1 MWTYVLRLEKA
12 ELGLSV
18 EICRNYLLPNL
29 SRIECVFACLSRKF
43 CHLTLSDASSQIT
56 LGYSVSDGPIGESV
70 RVAPR
75 QMYSRQHAAFD
86 QNQVI
91 IWPCGWEYF
100 WRIFLK
106 RKKWLKSLG
115 TRGRNVYEA
124 KMDEIKFGMRD
135 RNVYE
140 AMQKCDF
147 TTLLEA
153 EMSTKVVAMESFYD
167 CGEGLWCFRDM
178 GPVSLGDVVWSKTW
192 DKAFLSFFYRYIEKD
207 GNKRHLRYSLFRI
220 SLRKV

>member
-1 MWTYVLRLEKA
+1 MRVR
-12 ELGLSV
+12 V
-18 EICRNYLLPNL
+18 
-29 SRIECVFACLSRKF
+29 CLSRKF
-43 CHLTLSDASSQIT
+43 CHLTLSDASSQLT
-56 LGYSVSDGPIGESV
+56 LGYSVCDGPIGESV

-100 WRIFLK
+100 WK
-106 RKKWLKSLG
+106 EKKWLKSLG

-124 KMDEIKFGMRD
+124 KMDEIKNGMRD

-147 TTLLEA
+147 TTAFGGRNVDKGSCHWIFLR
-153 EMSTKVVAMESFYD
+153 
-167 CGEGLWCFRDM
+167 LWRGTMVFPWY
-178 GPVSLGDVVWSKTW
+178 GVSITW
-192 DKAFLSFFYRYIEKD
+192 WRCLK
-207 GNKRHLRYSLFRI
+207 
-220 SLRKV
+220 